1 MDGCEDLDRYNT
13 YEEYRK
19 QVLLE
24 KFTKPESARR
34 ILTEEEFDE
43 LRWGIGMADARNDE
57 EHRELVRRMNATEA
71 RIDGA
76 LGHIYGAEGHG
87 GILDTINTSLQKVA
101 DNYEHLD
108 RKFDALILKQEQ
120 DNAHIEHK
128 VSQLENDVN
137 NLGNKIRASGVIWK
151 KFRDAGIGAAAVAVV
166 AWLFNRISQ

>member
-1 MDGCEDLDRYNT
+1 MSDLDRYNT

-87 GILDTINTSLQKVA
+87 GILDTINASLQKVA

-108 RKFDALILKQEQ
+108 KKFDALILKQEQ

-137 NLGNKIRASGVIWK
+137 NLGNKIRASGAIWK
-151 KFRDAGIGAAAVAVV
+151 KFRDAGIGAAAVATV